1 MVLSD
6 NMIYTKT
13 FVIPKNRN
21 IENFILNT
29 INEDG
34 DEPNH
39 TVLRYYI
46 SKVNDYTVEVTASI
60 LEDGYRMGRDY
71 KIPFVPNNKFDVVMI
86 IPTGVRAEIGGFI
99 ADATPT
105 VNVLAEVCDKVIVHP
120 NVVNG
125 SFLNYARE
133 NVLYVEGS
141 ILDNFLQNKIALSEV
156 LQNKIGVII
165 DRGALE
171 SEKTLNTVINV
182 IESLRVITGIN
193 CIGYKITNAAIGGHA
208 IQMESGAFC
217 GEVSNPNTLIEAG
230 EELIKAGATA
240 LAVATRI
247 SIDNLERDLDK
258 YFRGELANPF
268 GGTEALISH
277 TLCEILHVPAAHA
290 PILSQSEIN
299 YYNECGIVDPR
310 AAPEIA
316 SPNYLGCILKG
327 LNKSPQLSKNG
338 ITLSDVKAIV
348 IPYGC
353 CGGIPALAAQK
364 FNIPLIAVKENE
376 TCLNVTPELMGFKNY
391 IIAENYWE
399 VVGIISALK
408 AGISPDMLRRPIK
421 PIQELRS

>member
-1 MVLSD
+1 MT
-6 NMIYTKT
+6 IYTKIFT
-13 FVIPKNRN
+13 IPKHRN
-21 IENFILNT
+21 IEQYILNE
-29 INEDG
+29 INPDME
-34 DEPNH
+34 EPDNS
-39 TVLRYYI
+39 VLRYYI
-46 SKVNDYTVEVTASI
+46 SRVDDHSVEVTASI
-60 LEDGYRMGRDY
+60 FEGGYRMGHDY
-71 KIPFVPNNKFDVVMI
+71 KIPFVSNNKFIVVNVV
-86 IPTGVRAEIGGFI
+86 PTGVKAAVGGFI
-99 ADATPT
+99 ADATPAT
-105 VNVLAEVCDKVIVHP
+105 NVLAEICDKVIVHP

-182 IESLRVITGIN
+182 IESLRVIAGIN
-193 CIGYKITNAAIGGHA
+193 CIGYKITNAPINGHA

-217 GEVSNPNTLIEAG
+217 GEVGNPDTLIEAG
-230 EELIKAGATA
+230 KELIKAGATA
-240 LAVATRI
+240 LAVATHI

-290 PILSQSEIN
+290 PILSQIEIN

-316 SPNYLGCILKG
+316 CANYIGCILKG
-327 LNKSPQLSKNG
+327 LNKSPRISEYG
-338 ITLSDVKAIV
+338 ITLSDVKAII
-348 IPYGC
+348 IPHSC
-353 CGGIPALAAQK
+353 AGGIPALAAQK
-364 FNIPLIAVKENE
+364 FNIPLICVRENE
-376 TCLNVTPELMGFKNY
+376 TCLNVTPEKMGINAIVVDNY
-391 IIAENYWE
+391 VEAI
-399 VVGIISALK
+399 GIVAALK
-408 AGISPDMLRRPIK
+408 SGITVESLRRPFK
-421 PIQELRS
+421 AIQHI